1 MIRPGVVSDAVIDG
15 LVGVPGA
22 FGAEL
27 PDGPAG
33 AVLGVEVG
41 DEAVEGVAVGELGVG
56 LGGAGAGAWVCQLGS
71 GETGGKEEG
80 IPYVAMMLEVT

>member
-1 MIRPGVVSDAVIDG
+1 MIRPGVVPDAVVDG

-41 DEAVEGVAVGELGVG
+41 DEAVEGVTVGELGVG
-56 LGGAGAGAWVCQLGS
+56 LGGAGAGWES
-71 GETGGKEEG
+71 GLLVGVRRRRGGKA
-80 IPYVAMMLEVT
+80 YVAMMLEVT

>member
-1 MIRPGVVSDAVIDG
+1 MIRPGVVSDAVVDG

-33 AVLGVEVG
+33 VVLVVEVG

-56 LGGAGAGAWVCQLGS
+56 LGGAGAGSESELSAGVRGREAGGGGGS
-71 GETGGKEEG
+71 RTSQ
-80 IPYVAMMLEVT
+80 